1 MLMQVQIH
9 AASSVIAPYLHLY
22 ANAVA
27 CQCEQRENARRK
39 MFKDAKYLVVRIS
52 CCYVLKKRV
61 IFVNLISF
69 QMQQTQQVNV

>member
-1 MLMQVQIH
+1 MQVQIH

-22 ANAVA
+22 ENAVA

-52 CCYVLKKRV
+52 CCYVLKKKKKKSN
-61 IFVNLISF
+61 FCESYLFSNAANAAS
-69 QMQQTQQVNV
+69 

>member
-1 MLMQVQIH
+1 MQVQIH

-22 ANAVA
+22 ENAVA

-52 CCYVLKKRV
+52 CYVLKKKKKSN
-61 IFVNLISF
+61 FCESYLFSNAANAAS
-69 QMQQTQQVNV
+69 